1 MVRQVRRLVTIFNLD
16 SLEVVTK
23 YFVQGMAS
31 AYWIFVAFVL
41 PIDTYGAMMLVYAT
55 VTLIANL
62 SRIRSFDLYFWIR
75 RSRGDEPEVAFFKAL
90 SYEIVLTGT
99 LVAVVA
105 LLHIATPGLLLWD
118 GSGPVLAVFIVY
130 SFGNLAGS
138 SMAILR
144 DEQATVLLL
153 AGDLISA
160 AFWIG
165 ATIALFTFPD
175 LASNEILLI
184 GVAALVSRPFA
195 LHALHF
201 LRAPTRYM
209 QRPAPWLRAEIAFI
223 AKGHITNVLKNNT
236 IAIEVLLLGMLSNAQ
251 TVGLYRLA
259 RSVLSMALIGLN
271 ISYQKILRS
280 LASKV
285 EGEIVRNRAIRRQ
298 ERFNWL
304 LYVSGLFMGVTAL
317 SSFSLFKDEASAA
330 ISSIT
335 FIAVWVSQLPTVAH
349 QVSFAEAVIRADY
362 RRIFLAWSLGLTV
375 ICAFAFAKEE
385 SGVVAFCGAVM
396 VGGLV
401 RLAILDIREG
411 HSGFLFIIKLVR
423 VALTNYL
430 RLIGALL
437 RHKPVILNYQMGKVG
452 SSTVARYLRDNGA
465 VEWHI
470 HRFYDTPV
478 AATRSKQRAFKAL
491 DLILLWLVIH
501 FASKIYLVAG
511 VRDPMSR
518 DVAMF
523 FQTARALYGVDPE
536 KVEIDELYNTFLDQ
550 FPLGAVDNWFDDE
563 LKRALGIDVFAT
575 IFDKDRGFIQLQR
588 GQIKVFVYRLD
599 KLDEL
604 EKELGV
610 FFDDKKYRLI
620 DTNVNGAK
628 PYAESY
634 KAFKKRYFKELEKK
648 YAPFNKIRTHFFAE
662 ISE

>member
-1 MVRQVRRLVTIFNLD
+1 MTLFNLD
-16 SLEVVTK
+16 RLEVVTK

-31 AYWIFVAFVL
+31 VYWIFVALVL

-75 RSRGDEPEVAFFKAL
+75 RSRGDEPQVAFFRVL
-90 SYEIVLTGT
+90 SYEIVITGI
-99 LVAVVA
+99 LIAVVA
-105 LLHIATPGLLLWD
+105 SLHLAAPGLLLRD
-118 GSGPVLAVFIVY
+118 GSGLVLAVFIVY
-130 SFGNLAGS
+130 SLGNLAGS
-138 SMAILR
+138 AMAILR
-144 DEQATVLLL
+144 EEQATDILL
-153 AGDLISA
+153 AADLISS
-160 AFWIG
+160 AFWIA
-165 ATIALFTFPD
+165 ATFALFTFPD
-175 LASNEILLI
+175 LPSNEILLI
-184 GVAALVSRPFA
+184 GVAALVSRPVA
-195 LHALHF
+195 LHGLQF
-201 LRAPTRYM
+201 LRAPRRYM
-209 QRPAPWLRAEIAFI
+209 HWPAPWLRADVAFI
-223 AKGHITNVLKNNT
+223 IKGHITNILKNNT

-259 RSVLSMALIGLN
+259 RSVLSLALIGLN

-285 EGEIVRNRAIRRQ
+285 DGEVVRDGALRRQ

-304 LYVSGLFMGVTAL
+304 LYVSGLCMGVTAL
-317 SSFSLFKDEASAA
+317 GSFSLFKGETSAA
-330 ISSIT
+330 MSLII
-335 FIAVWVSQLPTVAH
+335 FFAVWVSQLPTVAH

-362 RRIFLAWSLGLTV
+362 RRLFLAWSCGLAV
-375 ICAFAFAKEE
+375 ICAYAFAREE
-385 SGVVAFCGAVM
+385 SGAVAFCGAVM

-401 RLAILDIREG
+401 RLAILNIREG
-411 HSGFLFIIKLVR
+411 HSKFPFMVKLVR

-430 RLIGALL
+430 RLLGALL
-437 RHKPVILNYQMGKVG
+437 RHEPVILNYQMGKVG
-452 SSTVARYLRDNGA
+452 SSTVARYLRDRGA
-465 VEWHI
+465 IEWHI

-478 AATRSKQRAFKAL
+478 AATRSKQRAFKAF
-491 DLILLWLVIH
+491 DLILLRLVMH

-536 KVEIDELYNTFLDQ
+536 KVEIDELYNTFVDQ
-550 FPLGAVDNWFDDE
+550 FPIGAVDNWFDDE
-563 LKRALGIDVFAT
+563 LKRALDIDVFA
-575 IFDKDRGFIQLQR
+575 IRFDKNRGFIELQR

-604 EKELGV
+604 EKELAV

-620 DTNVNGAK
+620 DTNVNGSK
-628 PYAESY
+628 PYAKTY

-648 YAPFNKIRTHFFAE
+648 YAPFKKIRTHFFVE
-662 ISE
+662 SSE